1 MYDTHILCITFREK
15 TLILYETMVY
25 KRRWHPQRFHSFR
38 LWFIFRLWLLAAGS
52 LFPFFSSS
60 FCVSFIALFFMLKS
74 RGGDG
79 KHQAPQTN
87 GDGSKKKMVDRKR
100 CFVFD
105 YINRSNKNNR
115 VLLHYISMLAK
126 RKPLAGNCGGGRPV
140 FFFLFY
146 TYFGLWDERSTA

>member
-15 TLILYETMVY
+15 TLILYETIVYKLAMASSTFPFLSFMVY
-25 KRRWHPQRFHSFR
+25 FSFVAVGCRF
-38 LWFIFRLWLLAAGS
+38 FI
-52 LFPFFSSS
+52 PFF
-60 FCVSFIALFFMLKS
+60 FVFFLCVFYCTFFMLKS
-74 RGGDG
+74 RGDDG
-79 KHQAPQTN
+79 KHQAPQTK

-126 RKPLAGNCGGGRPV
+126 RKPLAGNGGGGRP
-140 FFFLFY
+140 FFLFY
-146 TYFGLWDERSTA
+146 TYFGLWDERSKA